1 MGHDDAGF
9 PILKPDR
16 SGEGY
21 HLVGYIGA
29 NELEHALGTLLPLNL
44 AAHIDSHGN

>member
-29 NELEHALGTLLPLNL
+29 NELEHALGKFRS
-44 AAHIDSHGN
+44 IY